1 MLHVSDLMR
10 EMKCECFCW
19 NCAHNSLHQES
30 FYKMDCPFSD
40 LWRNYLNANEC
51 GLGHSMDSNEQSLK
65 LLEEKDMYGYEM
77 IDTLRGKSKNVF
89 ELKAGTL
96 YPLLHGLEEKEFVK
110 SYEQE
115 AGGKTRK
122 YYSITREGKKQLRA
136 KEKEWKEYAGAVR
149 NVLGGVCFG

>member
-1 MLHVSDLMR
+1 MFILKIFKNILTMKIPCYTMLIIYIVILCINIKGGI
-10 EMKCECFCW
+10 EMKVDRELLKGST
-19 NCAHNSLHQES
+19 NLLVLSVLE
-30 FYKMDCPFSD
+30 
-40 LWRNYLNANEC
+40 NE
-51 GLGHSMDSNEQSLK
+51 N
-65 LLEEKDMYGYEM
+65 MYGYEM
-77 IDTLRGKSKNVF
+77 IETLRDKSENVF

>member
-1 MLHVSDLMR
+1 MKVDR
-10 EMKCECFCW
+10 ELLKGSTNLLVLSVLE
-19 NCAHNSLHQES
+19 
-30 FYKMDCPFSD
+30 
-40 LWRNYLNANEC
+40 NE
-51 GLGHSMDSNEQSLK
+51 N
-65 LLEEKDMYGYEM
+65 MYGYEM
-77 IDTLRGKSKNVF
+77 IETLREKSENVF

-115 AGGKTRK
+115 AGGKIRK

>member
-1 MLHVSDLMR
+1 MAVDKSLVSGSTMMLI
-10 EMKCECFCW
+10 
-19 NCAHNSLHQES
+19 
-30 FYKMDCPFSD
+30 
-40 LWRNYLNANEC
+40 
-51 GLGHSMDSNEQSLK
+51 LK

-77 IDTLRGKSKNVF
+77 IETMREKSENVF

-122 YYSITREGKKQLRA
+122 YYSLSREGMKQLRA